1 MKAIQAMGQQGG
13 WPLNVFITP
22 EGVPFYSGTYFP
34 PEKRFN
40 IPSFTDVLIF
50 LTKTWI
56 NEPEKVKKQS
66 EALSLAI
73 RESSERKPTLETTE
87 SLDFDGE
94 DKAAKLYESHYDTLN
109 HGFRFQPQNK
119 FPPSM
124 GLSLLLRHHH
134 RTGTTSSLEMTKSTL
149 RAMKW
154 GGIYDQIGGGLS
166 RYSTD
171 YRWLVPHFEKMLY
184 DNSLFVIALIETFQL
199 TGHQE
204 FSDYANDVL
213 YYIDQDMTS
222 KEGAFFSAED
232 ADSEGVEGKFY
243 VWSKE
248 EIESILGRQAS
259 SIAVPFFNITKEGN
273 FEHKN
278 ILNQTNTYQDLAKK
292 LGLAEDTVINE
303 LSSARI
309 KLLQERSKR
318 IRPLLDDKILTSW
331 NGLMISA
338 MAKTGRVLED
348 LNRIAK
354 AEKAVEFI
362 LSTLKTPEG
371 KILRRFREGEAR
383 YDGYLFDYSSIAV
396 ACLELYE
403 ATYNTK
409 YIIEAQKLMQTVE
422 DKFSSEGAYYET
434 AVDAEKLIVRQIS
447 GYDGVEPSGNS
458 NASLAFL
465 KLGAYLAN
473 PDFIRRAEK
482 IFLAFHEDLT
492 EYGMNS
498 SFMMQA
504 LHLYLGGLKEVAII
518 GKRND
523 LSTQEILKT
532 IRSQF
537 FPNAIFAFAYEDE
550 VAKKGADLP
559 LLSGKTIINGK
570 ATAYVCRLGTCLKPV
585 NSSEDLV
592 NLLKYEEN

>member
-1 MKAIQAMGQQGG
+1 M
-13 WPLNVFITP
+13 
-22 EGVPFYSGTYFP
+22 
-34 PEKRFN
+34 
-40 IPSFTDVLIF
+40 IF
-50 LTKTWI
+50 LTKTWL
-56 NEPEKVKKQS
+56 NEPEKIKKQS
-66 EALSLAI
+66 EALATAI
-73 RESSERKPTLETTE
+73 RESSEREATTDTTE
-87 SLDFDGE
+87 TLDFDGE
-94 DKAAKLYESHYDTLN
+94 DKAAKLYESHYDSLN

-124 GLSLLLRHHH
+124 GLSMLLRHYH
-134 RTGTTSSLEMTKSTL
+134 RTETTSSLEMTKSTL

-184 DNSLFVIALIETFQL
+184 DNSLFITALIETFQI

-222 KEGAFFSAED
+222 EEGAFFSAED

-248 EIESILGRQAS
+248 EVESILGRQTS
-259 SIAVPFFNITKEGN
+259 SIVIPFFNITKEGN

-278 ILNQTNTYQDLAKK
+278 ILNQTRTYQELAKE
-292 LGLAEDTVINE
+292 LGPRDDTVITE
-303 LSSARI
+303 LSSARK

-318 IRPLLDDKILTSW
+318 IRPLLDDKVLTSW

-348 LNRIAK
+348 MDRIAK
-354 AEKAVEFI
+354 AEKAMKFI

-371 KILRRFREGEAR
+371 KLLRRFREGEAR

-396 ACLELYE
+396 ACLDLYE

-409 YIIEAQKLMQTVE
+409 YILEARDLMQTVE
-422 DKFSSEGAYYET
+422 EKFSSDGAYYET

-458 NASLAFL
+458 NAALAFL

-473 PDFIRRAEK
+473 PDFISHAEK
-482 IFLAFHEDLT
+482 IFLAFHEDLA

-498 SFMMQA
+498 AFMMQA

-518 GKRND
+518 GKKND
-523 LSTQEILKT
+523 PSTKKMLKT

-537 FPNAIFAFAYEDE
+537 FPNAVFAFSYEDE
-550 VAKKGADLP
+550 VAKKIADLP
-559 LLSGKTIINGK
+559 LLAEKKILGGK
-570 ATAYVCRLGTCLKPV
+570 ATAYVCRLGTCLTPV
-585 NSSEDLV
+585 NAPEDLI